1 MSFDLSV
8 YISAFRE
15 EAAEHLQRIASLLL
29 ALEQDPHNP
38 DTVRELFRAAHT
50 LKGGARMVGLGAIG
64 DLAHRV
70 EDVLDDLR
78 RGMATADRRLMDVL
92 LQAHDA
98 LQALVSANGDAGQ
111 AGVNVPALVQ
121 RLEEER
127 ARLRATAAGETAPV
141 PESMPL
147 PQATAA
153 PEAVATA
160 RAGAATPAD
169 TKAGSR
175 PEPAP
180 AAERPAAGVPLP
192 APGTAGSLTIRV
204 PVESIDRVLSLAS
217 ALLVR
222 WRGEGAI
229 LEELTALADELG
241 EITGEPTAE
250 GSAALLRRLSELHGR
265 LTMRLRQLASVQQ
278 TAAREL
284 SDLHY
289 ELEQLSL
296 QPLSILFGRFHRH
309 VRDLAKMLGKQVR
322 LVTEGEALRLDRR
335 VIQLLHDPLLH
346 LVRNAIDHGIEPPH
360 KRLAQGKPAEGR
372 IMLSAYQVGDRAVIE
387 VADDGAGID
396 TARLIDAALR
406 KKLITPEQAAQMTA
420 REVLELI
427 YLPGLSTSST
437 VGDLSGRGVGMDVV
451 RAAIEALHGYMSIY
465 TQPGLGTRFALE
477 VPVTLA
483 MSRALVV
490 RAGELYIALPASVID
505 GMLEVSSTAISTV
518 QGRRAVEFDSEPV
531 PLVALQ
537 AALGLGPD
545 SPGDRDGAPRPAVVV
560 RGTHG
565 QRIAFAVDELVDQ
578 ESIVTKPLPRLLGRL
593 PCIAAATTLATGE
606 VAFLADTTALIDAAL
621 SSVPRGAHR
630 EPVQRPSRVVRRVL
644 VVDDS
649 LTSRELERSI
659 LEAAGYAVETA
670 VDGQQALERL
680 GQQTFDV
687 IVCDVEMPHLDG
699 FALTRAIRADARLQH
714 LPVILV
720 TSLERPEDRQRGM
733 EAGAQAYI
741 TKGAFDQD
749 TLLETVARLAG

>member
-15 EAAEHLQRIASLLL
+15 EATEHLQRIVSLLL

-50 LKGGARMVGLGAIG
+50 LKGGARMVGLAAIG
-64 DLAHRV
+64 DLAHHV

-92 LQAHDA
+92 LQAHDS
-98 LQALVSANGDAGQ
+98 LEALVGANGDAAQ
-111 AGVNVPALVQ
+111 AGVDVAALVQ
-121 RLEEER
+121 RLEAER
-127 ARLRATAAGETAPV
+127 SRLRAAAADTTPAV
-141 PESMPL
+141 PQQMPL
-147 PQATAA
+147 PQATPAL
-153 PEAVATA
+153 E
-160 RAGAATPAD
+160 AGAPVGTPAPAPRD
-169 TKAGSR
+169 TKAEPR
-175 PEPAP
+175 PEPAAAAGEP
-180 AAERPAAGVPLP
+180 AASGPV
-192 APGTAGSLTIRV
+192 PGTPGSLTIRV
-204 PVESIDRVLSLAS
+204 PVGSIDRVLSLTS
-217 ALLVR
+217 ALFVR
-222 WRGEGAI
+222 WRGEGTILEDLTALAGE
-229 LEELTALADELG
+229 LEELTG
-241 EITGEPTAE
+241 EHTTES
-250 GSAALLRRLSELHGR
+250 SAALP
-265 LTMRLRQLASVQQ
+265 RQLSGLHSRLAMRIRQLTHVQQ

-284 SDLHY
+284 AELHY

-309 VRDLAKMLGKQVR
+309 VRDVTKMLGKQVR
-322 LVTEGEALRLDRR
+322 LVTEGDTLRLDRR
-335 VIQLLHDPLLH
+335 VIQMLHDPLLH

-360 KRLAQGKPAEGR
+360 ERLAQGKPAEGR
-372 IMLSAYQVGDRAVIE
+372 ITLSAYQVGDRAIIE

-396 TARLIDAALR
+396 TTRLVDAALR
-406 KKLITPEQAAQMTA
+406 KKLITPEQAAQMSA
-420 REVLELI
+420 REMLELI
-427 YLPGLSTSST
+427 YLPGLSTSAM

-451 RAAIEALHGYMSIY
+451 RATIKALHGYMSIY
-465 TQPGLGTRFALE
+465 TQPGLGTRFVLE
-477 VPVTLA
+477 VPITLA
-483 MSRALVV
+483 MSRALIV
-490 RAGELYIALPASVID
+490 RAGELYIALPAPVID
-505 GMLEVSSTAISTV
+505 GLLEVGAAATSTV
-518 QGRRAVEFDSEPV
+518 QGRRAVEFDGKPV

-545 SPGDRDGAPRPAVVV
+545 CTGDLDGPPRPAVVV

-593 PCIAAATTLATGE
+593 PCIAAATTLAMGE
-606 VAFLADTTALIDAAL
+606 VAFLADTTALVDAAL
-621 SSVPRGAHR
+621 SSVSRRAHLD
-630 EPVQRPSRVVRRVL
+630 PVPRPSRAARRVL

-649 LTSRELERSI
+649 STSRELERSI
-659 LEAAGYAVETA
+659 LEAAGYTVETA

-680 GQQTFDV
+680 GQQAFDV
-687 IVCDVEMPHLDG
+687 VVCDVEMPHLDG

-741 TKGAFDQD
+741 TKGAFDQN
-749 TLLETVARLAG
+749 TLLETVARLTG

>member
-1 MSFDLSV
+1 VSFDPSV

-38 DTVRELFRAAHT
+38 ATVRELFRAAHT

-78 RGMATADRRLMDVL
+78 HGMATADRRLMDVL

-98 LQALVSANGDAGQ
+98 LQALVGANGDAAQ
-111 AGVNVPALVQ
+111 AGVDVTALTQ
-121 RLEEER
+121 QLEAER
-127 ARLRATAAGETAPV
+127 ARLRAAAAGTPATAAQPAVSPPTAPAPRVAPPAGAAAPALQEPKAGPRPELAAAAGE
-141 PESMPL
+141 
-147 PQATAA
+147 
-153 PEAVATA
+153 
-160 RAGAATPAD
+160 
-169 TKAGSR
+169 
-175 PEPAP
+175 
-180 AAERPAAGVPLP
+180 PAAGVS
-192 APGTAGSLTIRV
+192 APGMPGTLTIRV

-222 WRGEGAI
+222 WRGEGTI
-229 LEELTALADELG
+229 LEDLAALADEL
-241 EITGEPTAE
+241 EELTGEHTAE
-250 GSAALLRRLSELHGR
+250 SSVLLRRLGELHVQ
-265 LTMRLRQLASVQQ
+265 LTMRLGQLTKVQQ

-309 VRDLAKMLGKQVR
+309 VRDVAKMLGKQVR
-322 LVTEGEALRLDRR
+322 LVTEGDMLRLDRG
-335 VIQLLHDPLLH
+335 VIQMLYDPLLH

-360 KRLAQGKPAEGR
+360 ERLARGKPAEGR
-372 IMLSAYQVGDRAVIE
+372 ITLSAYQVGDRAIIE

-406 KKLITPEQAAQMTA
+406 RNLITPQQAVQITP
-420 REVLELI
+420 REALELI

-483 MSRALVV
+483 ISRALIV
-490 RAGELYIALPASVID
+490 RAGEVYIALPARVID
-505 GMLEVSSTAISTV
+505 GMLEVGAAAISTM
-518 QGRRAVEFDSEPV
+518 QGRRTIEFDGEPV
-531 PLVALQ
+531 PLVSLH
-537 AALGLGPD
+537 AALGLSPD
-545 SPGDRDGAPRPAVVV
+545 SAGDPDGPPRPAVVV
-560 RGTHG
+560 RGPHEL
-565 QRIAFAVDELVDQ
+565 RIAFAVDELVDH

-593 PCIAAATTLATGE
+593 PCITAVTSLATGE
-606 VAFLADTTALIDAAL
+606 VAFLADTAALIDTAL
-621 SSVPRGAHR
+621 RRIPPGVRLT
-630 EPVQRPSRVVRRVL
+630 PVQRPSRTVRRVL

-670 VDGQQALERL
+670 VDGVQALERL
-680 GQQTFDV
+680 GQQTFDAV
-687 IVCDVEMPHLDG
+687 ICDVEMPRLDG
-699 FALTRAIRADARLQH
+699 FALTQAIRADARLQH

-720 TSLERPEDRQRGM
+720 TSLERPEERQRGL
-733 EAGAQAYI
+733 EAGAQVYI

-749 TLLETVARLAG
+749 TLLETIARLAG

>member
-1 MSFDLSV
+1 MSFDLNV

-15 EAAEHLQRIASLLL
+15 EAAEHLQRLASLLL

-38 DTVRELFRAAHT
+38 ATVRELFRAAHT
-50 LKGGARMVGLGAIG
+50 LKGGARMVGLGTIG

-78 RGMATADRRLMDVL
+78 HGMATADRRLMDVL

-98 LQALVSANGDAGQ
+98 LQALVGANGDAAQ
-111 AGVNVPALVQ
+111 AGVDVTALAQ
-121 RLEEER
+121 QLEAER
-127 ARLRATAAGETAPV
+127 ARLRAAAAGMPAAVAQPAVPTPAAPASLVVPPAGAAAPTLQEPEAGPRPELATAAGEP
-141 PESMPL
+141 
-147 PQATAA
+147 AT
-153 PEAVATA
+153 
-160 RAGAATPAD
+160 
-169 TKAGSR
+169 
-175 PEPAP
+175 
-180 AAERPAAGVPLP
+180 GVS
-192 APGTAGSLTIRV
+192 APGMPGTLTIRV

-222 WRGEGAI
+222 WRGAGTILEDLAALVDE
-229 LEELTALADELG
+229 LEELTG
-241 EITGEPTAE
+241 EHTAE
-250 GSAALLRRLSELHGR
+250 SSVLLRRLGELHSQ
-265 LTMRLRQLASVQQ
+265 LAMRLGQLTKVQQ

-309 VRDLAKMLGKQVR
+309 VRDVAKTMGKQVR
-322 LVTEGEALRLDRR
+322 LVTEGDMLRLDRR
-335 VIQLLHDPLLH
+335 VIQMLYDPLLH

-360 KRLAQGKPAEGR
+360 ERLARGKAAEGR
-372 IMLSAYQVGDRAVIE
+372 ITLSAYQVGDRAIIE

-406 KKLITPEQAAQMTA
+406 RNLITPEQAVQITP
-420 REVLELI
+420 REALELI

-451 RAAIEALHGYMSIY
+451 RAAIKALHGYMSIY

-483 MSRALVV
+483 LSRALVV
-490 RAGELYIALPASVID
+490 RAGEVYVALPARVID
-505 GMLEVSSTAISTV
+505 GMLEVGAAAISTM
-518 QGRRAVEFDSEPV
+518 QGRRTVEFDGEPV
-531 PLVALQ
+531 PLVSLH

-545 SPGDRDGAPRPAVVV
+545 SAGELDGPPGPAVVV
-560 RGTHG
+560 RGPHE

-578 ESIVTKPLPRLLGRL
+578 ESIVTKPLPRLLGQL
-593 PCIAAATTLATGE
+593 PCITAVTSLATGE
-606 VAFLADTTALIDAAL
+606 VAFLADTAALIDTAL
-621 SSVPRGAHR
+621 RRVPPSAQLT
-630 EPVQRPSRVVRRVL
+630 PAQRPSRTVRRVL

-670 VDGQQALERL
+670 VDGVQALQRL
-680 GQQTFDV
+680 GQQTFDAV
-687 IVCDVEMPHLDG
+687 ICDVEMPRLDG
-699 FALTRAIRADARLQH
+699 FALTQAIRADARLQH

-720 TSLERPEDRQRGM
+720 TSLERPEDRQRGL

-749 TLLETVARLAG
+749 TLLKTIARLAG